1 MANFAEREMY
11 DMFGIVANNHP
22 ELKRILM
29 PEDWVG
35 HPLLKTYPLQGD
47 EAASWYEVDKIFG
60 KEYRDVIGPELRD
73 PSRIDRGDTQRFA
86 RVGKEVPFGA
96 DPELLKEAEKSIE
109 DQQPNKLTPFF
120 ENLNFERKDN
130 TMVINFGPQHPSAHG
145 QLRLVLELQ
154 GEQVT
159 KAYPDIGYLH
169 RGVEKMGEN
178 MIYNE
183 FLPTTDRLD
192 YIASTANNYAFAL
205 AVERLIGIEDKVP
218 RRAKVIRT
226 MLLELNRIISHLF
239 FLATHALD
247 VGAMSIFL
255 YAFRE
260 REYAMDL
267 MEDYCGARLTHAAVR
282 IGGVPLDLPDG
293 WLQKLETYLNN
304 LPEQIKMYEDLLT
317 ENRIWKMRL
326 EDVGVVDKDMAFDWG
341 CSGVMLR
348 GSGVAYDIRK
358 EEPYELYGELD
369 FDIPVSNRCDSYGRY
384 RLYMEEMKESSK
396 EFTRAYGKCTTI
408 YFGTKRRNYDTKLCT
423 YAAFCACNSG
433 YASAKRYSL
442 CTNRITKR

>member
-1 MANFAEREMY
+1 M
-11 DMFGIVANNHP
+11 
-22 ELKRILM
+22 
-29 PEDWVG
+29 
-35 HPLLKTYPLQGD
+35 
-47 EAASWYEVDKIFG
+47 
-60 KEYRDVIGPELRD
+60 
-73 PSRIDRGDTQRFA
+73 
-86 RVGKEVPFGA
+86 
-96 DPELLKEAEKSIE
+96 
-109 DQQPNKLTPFF
+109 QQPNKLKPFF
-120 ENLNFERKDN
+120 ENLNFERQDN

-154 GEQVT
+154 GEQVV

-192 YIASTANNYAFAL
+192 YIASTSNNYAFAL
-205 AVERLIGIEDKVP
+205 AVERLLGIEDKVP

-260 REYAMDL
+260 REFAMDL

-282 IGGVPLDLPDG
+282 IGGVPLDLPAG
-293 WLQKLETYLNN
+293 WIESLSNFLNK
-304 LPEQIKMYEDLLT
+304 LPEQIKLYEDLLT

-326 EDVGVVDKDMAFDWG
+326 EDVGVVEPEDALSWG
-341 CSGVMLR
+341 CTGPMLR
-348 GSGVAYDIRK
+348 GSGIAYDVRK
-358 EEPYELYGELD
+358 EEPYELYSELD
-369 FDIPVSNRCDSYGRY
+369 FDIPVSDRKDSYGRY
-384 RLYMEEMKESSK
+384 RLYMEEMKESVKILRQLISMYPKTECKLMAHAPEYISADK
-396 EFTRAYGKCTTI
+396 EEIMTQNYALMQHFVLVTQGMRPPKGTVYAPTESPKGELGFYIVSEGEPYAYRMKVRAPSFFHTGLLQEILVGTYIADVVTI
-408 YFGTKRRNYDTKLCT
+408 IGSTNIVFGEVDR
-423 YAAFCACNSG
+423 
-433 YASAKRYSL
+433 
-442 CTNRITKR
+442 

>member
-1 MANFAEREMY
+1 M
-11 DMFGIVANNHP
+11 
-22 ELKRILM
+22 
-29 PEDWVG
+29 
-35 HPLLKTYPLQGD
+35 
-47 EAASWYEVDKIFG
+47 
-60 KEYRDVIGPELRD
+60 
-73 PSRIDRGDTQRFA
+73 
-86 RVGKEVPFGA
+86 
-96 DPELLKEAEKSIE
+96 
-109 DQQPNKLTPFF
+109 QQPNKLKPFF

-154 GEQVT
+154 GEQVV

-192 YIASTANNYAFAL
+192 YIASTSNNYAFAL
-205 AVERLIGIEDKVP
+205 AVERLLGIEDKVP

-226 MLLELNRIISHLF
+226 MLLEINRIISHLF

-282 IGGVPLDLPDG
+282 IGGVPLDLPTD
-293 WLQKLETYLNN
+293 WISNLSNFLNK
-304 LPEQIKMYEDLLT
+304 LPEQIKLYEDLLT

-326 EDVGVVDKDMAFDWG
+326 EDVGVLTPEDALSWG
-341 CSGVMLR
+341 CTGPMLR
-348 GSGVAYDIRK
+348 GSGHAYDIRK
-358 EEPYELYGELD
+358 EEPYELYNELD
-369 FDIPVSNRCDSYGRY
+369 FDIPVTTRCDSYGRY
-384 RLYMEEMKESSK
+384 RLYMEEMKESVKILRQLVSMYPKTEPKLMAHAPQYISAPK
-396 EFTRAYGKCTTI
+396 EEIMTQNYALMQHFVLVTQGMRPPKGTVYAPTESPKGELGFYIVSEGEPYAYRMKVRAPSFFHTGLLQELLVGTYIADVVTI
-408 YFGTKRRNYDTKLCT
+408 IGSTNIVFGEVDR
-423 YAAFCACNSG
+423 
-433 YASAKRYSL
+433 
-442 CTNRITKR
+442 